1 MYAFGDNLGSSESS
15 ERMEEVSRDLM
26 VGEKGLCDMYRYGD
40 IFLPSVVVYYLEES
54 YTNG

>member
-40 IFLPSVVVYYLEES
+40 IFLPSVVVYSLEEN